1 MTNTSP
7 IQTKRLT
14 LILILGSLAALGPL
28 SIDMYLPAFPD
39 MSRSFGASASS
50 IQLSLTA
57 CMLGMA
63 LGQIIVGPL
72 SDVRGRKR
80 PLLLALSAYLLASLA
95 CAFAPTIEVLIALRF
110 VQGAAGASGIVISR
124 AIVRDLFEGP
134 ELTKFFAALSLVNG
148 TAPILA
154 PIIGGQILRFG
165 DWRIVFYLLAVLSTL
180 MLIAVAFRL
189 PETLPVHHRVEGNL
203 KTTFQTF
210 GRLLSDRTFI
220 GYAFAQ
226 AFAMGAMFAYI
237 SGSPFVLQNIY
248 GASPQQ
254 FSFLFGLNGIGII
267 LAAQTAGRLAGRV
280 DSEKMM
286 RIALT
291 VVAYGRNL
299 SVSCP
304 DVIRFLDSRHD
315 SAVLRRLECRDDFD
329 ARFYLGNA
337 ELWFDSR
344 KCVRVARFVTDACR
358 LTRLTACRRDG
369 GRVGV
374 TDGLDHHDARLLGTA
389 HLYITDCAQKTGI
402 KKAVQQKGCFK
413 KITRSFT
420 PFPQARHKPVFLPHS
435 GREPGLVCL

>member
-1 MTNTSP
+1 MADVSLVK
-7 IQTKRLT
+7 TKRLT
-14 LILILGSLAALGPL
+14 LILILGSLASLGPL

-39 MSRSFGASASS
+39 MSRSFGTSASM

-63 LGQIIVGPL
+63 LGQLIVGPL

-80 PLLLALSAYLLASLA
+80 PLMLALVAYLFASLA

-154 PIIGGQILRFG
+154 PVIGGQILRFG
-165 DWRIVFYLLAVLSTL
+165 DWHVVFYLLAILSTI
-180 MLIAVAFRL
+180 MLLAVAFRL

-203 KTTFQTF
+203 ATTVRTF
-210 GRLLSDRTFI
+210 GRLLTDRVFI

-226 AFAMGAMFAYI
+226 AFVMGAMFAYI

-267 LAAQTAGRLAGRV
+267 IAAQIAGRLAGRV
-280 DSEKMM
+280 DSEKLM
-286 RIALT
+286 RIALMIVAT
-291 VVAYGRNL
+291 ASILLFLGLTLSDALIFVMIPLFFVVSSVGLISTLGFTLAMQNYGKTAGSASAL
-299 SVSCP
+299 LGLLPMLVGSLVSP
-304 DVIRFLDSRHD
+304 LVGVMGED
-315 SAVLRRLECRDDFD
+315 SALPM
-329 ARFYLGNA
+329 
-337 ELWFDSR
+337 
-344 KCVRVARFVTDACR
+344 
-358 LTRLTACRRDG
+358 
-369 GRVGV
+369 
-374 TDGLDHHDARLLGTA
+374 GLIIMTL
-389 HLYITDCAQKTGI
+389 DCAALVIYYVLIVKR
-402 KKAVQQKGCFK
+402 KK
-413 KITRSFT
+413 
-420 PFPQARHKPVFLPHS
+420 
-435 GREPGLVCL
+435 

>member
-165 DWRIVFYLLAVLSTL
+165 DWRIVFYLLAILSTL

-291 VVAYGRNL
+291 VVAMAGICLFLALTLSDSLILVMIPLFFVVSSVGMISTLGFTLAMQNYGSTAGSASAL
-299 SVSCP
+299 LGLLPMLVGSLVSP
-304 DVIRFLDSRHD
+304 L
-315 SAVLRRLECRDDFD
+315 
-329 ARFYLGNA
+329 
-337 ELWFDSR
+337 
-344 KCVRVARFVTDACR
+344 
-358 LTRLTACRRDG
+358 
-369 GRVGV
+369 VGV
-374 TDGLDHHDARLLGTA
+374 MGEESALPMGLIIMTLDCLALLIYT
-389 HLYITDCAQKTGI
+389 LLIVRRKQ
-402 KKAVQQKGCFK
+402 
-413 KITRSFT
+413 
-420 PFPQARHKPVFLPHS
+420 
-435 GREPGLVCL
+435 E

>member
-1 MTNTSP
+1 MTNASP

-80 PLLLALSAYLLASLA
+80 PLLMALFAYLLASLA

-148 TAPILA
+148 TAPIFS

-165 DWRIVFYLLAVLSTL
+165 DWRVVFYLLAILSTL

-210 GRLLSDRTFI
+210 GRLLSDRTFL

-226 AFAMGAMFAYI
+226 AFVMGAMFAYI

-254 FSFLFGLNGIGII
+254 FSFLFGINGIGII
-267 LAAQTAGRLAGRV
+267 IAAQTAGRLAGRV

-291 VVAYGRNL
+291 VVALAGIGLFLALTLSSSLILVMIPLFFVVSSVGMISTLGFTLAMQNYGSTAGSASAL
-299 SVSCP
+299 LGLLPMLVGSLVSP
-304 DVIRFLDSRHD
+304 LVGVMGED
-315 SAVLRRLECRDDFD
+315 SALPMGLIIMTLDCLALLVYMLLIV
-329 ARFYLGNA
+329 
-337 ELWFDSR
+337 R
-344 KCVRVARFVTDACR
+344 K
-358 LTRLTACRRDG
+358 
-369 GRVGV
+369 
-374 TDGLDHHDARLLGTA
+374 
-389 HLYITDCAQKTGI
+389 
-402 KKAVQQKGCFK
+402 KG
-413 KITRSFT
+413 
-420 PFPQARHKPVFLPHS
+420 
-435 GREPGLVCL
+435 

>member
-63 LGQIIVGPL
+63 IGQIIVGPL

-80 PLLLALSAYLLASLA
+80 PLILALFAYLLASLA
-95 CAFAPTIEVLIALRF
+95 CAFAPTIEILIALRF

-165 DWRIVFYLLAVLSTL
+165 DWRVVFYLLAILSTL

-203 KTTFQTF
+203 KTTFGTF

-291 VVAYGRNL
+291 VVALAGICLFLALTLSDSLILVMIPLFFVVSSVGMISTLGFTLAMQNYGSTAGSASAL
-299 SVSCP
+299 LGLLPMLVGSLVSP
-304 DVIRFLDSRHD
+304 LVGVMGED
-315 SAVLRRLECRDDFD
+315 SALPMGLIIMTLDCLALLVYTLLIVRR
-329 ARFYLGNA
+329 
-337 ELWFDSR
+337 
-344 KCVRVARFVTDACR
+344 K
-358 LTRLTACRRDG
+358 
-369 GRVGV
+369 
-374 TDGLDHHDARLLGTA
+374 
-389 HLYITDCAQKTGI
+389 
-402 KKAVQQKGCFK
+402 QQ
-413 KITRSFT
+413 
-420 PFPQARHKPVFLPHS
+420 
-435 GREPGLVCL
+435 

>member
-1 MTNTSP
+1 MTNASP

-165 DWRIVFYLLAVLSTL
+165 DWRIVFYLLAILSTL

-203 KTTFQTF
+203 KTTFGTF

-280 DSEKMM
+280 DSERMM

-291 VVAYGRNL
+291 VVAMAGICLFLALTLSDSLILVMIPLFFVVSSVGMISTLGFTLAMQNYGSTAGSASAL
-299 SVSCP
+299 LGLLPMLVGSLVSP
-304 DVIRFLDSRHD
+304 L
-315 SAVLRRLECRDDFD
+315 
-329 ARFYLGNA
+329 
-337 ELWFDSR
+337 
-344 KCVRVARFVTDACR
+344 
-358 LTRLTACRRDG
+358 
-369 GRVGV
+369 VGV
-374 TDGLDHHDARLLGTA
+374 MGEESALPMGLIIMTLDCLALLIYT
-389 HLYITDCAQKTGI
+389 LLIVRRKQ
-402 KKAVQQKGCFK
+402 
-413 KITRSFT
+413 
-420 PFPQARHKPVFLPHS
+420 
-435 GREPGLVCL
+435 E

>member
-291 VVAYGRNL
+291 VVAMAGICLFLALTLSDSLILVMIPLFFVVSSVGMISTLGFTLAMQNYGSTAGSASAL
-299 SVSCP
+299 LGLLPMLVGSLVSP
-304 DVIRFLDSRHD
+304 L
-315 SAVLRRLECRDDFD
+315 
-329 ARFYLGNA
+329 
-337 ELWFDSR
+337 
-344 KCVRVARFVTDACR
+344 
-358 LTRLTACRRDG
+358 
-369 GRVGV
+369 VGV
-374 TDGLDHHDARLLGTA
+374 MGEESALPMGLIIMTLDCLSLLIYT
-389 HLYITDCAQKTGI
+389 LLIVRRKQ
-402 KKAVQQKGCFK
+402 
-413 KITRSFT
+413 
-420 PFPQARHKPVFLPHS
+420 
-435 GREPGLVCL
+435 E

>member
-1 MTNTSP
+1 MTNASP

-80 PLLLALSAYLLASLA
+80 PLLLALFAYLLASLA

-291 VVAYGRNL
+291 VVAAAGICLFLALTLSDSLILVMIPLFFVVSSVGMISTLGFTLAMQNYGSTAGSASAL
-299 SVSCP
+299 LGLLPMLVGSLVSP
-304 DVIRFLDSRHD
+304 LVGVMGED
-315 SAVLRRLECRDDFD
+315 SALPMGLIIMTLDCLALLVYTLLIVRRKQR
-329 ARFYLGNA
+329 
-337 ELWFDSR
+337 
-344 KCVRVARFVTDACR
+344 
-358 LTRLTACRRDG
+358 
-369 GRVGV
+369 
-374 TDGLDHHDARLLGTA
+374 
-389 HLYITDCAQKTGI
+389 
-402 KKAVQQKGCFK
+402 
-413 KITRSFT
+413 
-420 PFPQARHKPVFLPHS
+420 
-435 GREPGLVCL
+435 

>member
-63 LGQIIVGPL
+63 IGQIIVGPL

-80 PLLLALSAYLLASLA
+80 PLILALFAYLLASLA

-165 DWRIVFYLLAVLSTL
+165 DWRVVFYLLAILSTL

-203 KTTFQTF
+203 KTTFGTF

-291 VVAYGRNL
+291 VVALAGICLFLALTLSDSLILVMIPLFFVVSSVGMISTLGFTLAMQNYGSTAGSASAL
-299 SVSCP
+299 LGLLPMLVGSLVSP
-304 DVIRFLDSRHD
+304 L
-315 SAVLRRLECRDDFD
+315 
-329 ARFYLGNA
+329 
-337 ELWFDSR
+337 
-344 KCVRVARFVTDACR
+344 
-358 LTRLTACRRDG
+358 
-369 GRVGV
+369 VGV
-374 TDGLDHHDARLLGTA
+374 MGEESALPMGLIIMTLDCLALLVYT
-389 HLYITDCAQKTGI
+389 LLIVRRNQ
-402 KKAVQQKGCFK
+402 
-413 KITRSFT
+413 
-420 PFPQARHKPVFLPHS
+420 
-435 GREPGLVCL
+435 